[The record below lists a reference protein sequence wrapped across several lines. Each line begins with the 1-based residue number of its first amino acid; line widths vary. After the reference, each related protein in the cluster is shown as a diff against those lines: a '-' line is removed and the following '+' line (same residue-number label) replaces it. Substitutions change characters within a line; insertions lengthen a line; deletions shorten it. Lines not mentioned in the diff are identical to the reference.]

1 MYTEAGARESLAVW
15 LAECESCQ
23 MSEERRRAL
32 ALERGWVTRERK
44 REESSRHRRH
54 FDYDA
59 TTTTTTTSPAYVVKS
74 TMLLAS
80 RLLSD
85 YPRRIARVRA
95 RAFVW
100 DGLRNC
106 RLSLSLFLSRTP
118 ISLSHPPDCLRKGR
132 SLGVETIT
140 PYTCSG
146 LMVREYYIRIR
157 NTPDNK
163 GGECAV
169 VV

>member
-44 REESSRHRRH
+44 REKSSRHRRR
-54 FDYDA
+54 FDDDA
-59 TTTTTTTSPAYVVKS
+59 TTTTTSPAYVVKS

-85 YPRRIARVRA
+85 YPRRIARARA
-95 RAFVW
+95 RVCLGWVAKLPSF
-100 DGLRNC
+100 
-106 RLSLSLFLSRTP
+106 SFFLSRTP
-118 ISLSHPPDCLRKGR
+118 ISLSHPRLLAEGQLSRG
-132 SLGVETIT
+132 
-140 PYTCSG
+140 
-146 LMVREYYIRIR
+146 
-157 NTPDNK
+157 
-163 GGECAV
+163 
-169 VV
+169 